1 MPEKYES
8 TDFRLMIVDWK
19 VMRSTRLHGVGSMS
33 RLCKQQNVSY
43 EFWVD
48 VQLLWVEQSIA
59 IPKLIV
65 SLASSLSMVQAF
77 QGACLDLSDI

>member
-1 MPEKYES
+1 MPKRYEL
-8 TDFRLMIVDWK
+8 TNFGLITVDWK
-19 VMRSTRLHGVGSMS
+19 VMKSARLYRVGSMS